1 MDVKRRRSF
10 TIAQKLN
17 AVKIAQEQGVKP
29 TAREL
34 GINKAMLTRWRRDAN
49 KLQSLA
55 DGRGFNPVNHYR
67 LPGAGKPAT
76 ISKDIEAL
84 LLQYLDRERE
94 LENKVTVQS
103 LVHKLRMLD
112 ATMIMVRR
120 HLLRRR
126 IWRILRLNNVGYR
139 RVTHQ
144 AQLTRLSE
152 KTIEDW
158 VAYIKEKR
166 AMVGVADECV
176 VNFDETNVYFSFDT
190 VSTLNRRGERTVS
203 ARKAD
208 STNRCTVMIGVSAT
222 GVKLQ
227 PYIIYKGSL
236 GRTGRIVQEMRK
248 VQEYQSNMVQGGEET
263 HLGYPVSNCYAV
275 QPKAWMDEVKML
287 DWIDQ
292 VWRPWAESKTGPT
305 MLILDEFTAHMT
317 HEVRKRIADCGTHL
331 EFVPGGYTSRLQ
343 VMDVG
348 LNKPFKD
355 YIRDQYDLW
364 FLSAGDTKPHRTEVA
379 AWIAYSWEHLPR
391 SAIIRTWQKI
401 GIISR
406 DESNGQES
414 AAPEDSNEGDDD
426 NNGTSFEDED
436 RIDFLDF
443 QQNFGIGDD
452 DVDNTGNDE
461 DTGTDSAD
469 MGTIATDMQQ
479 L

>member
-1 MDVKRRRSF
+1 VTMETKKRRSF

-17 AVKIAQEQGVKP
+17 AVKIAQEQGIKP

-34 GINKAMLTRWRRDAN
+34 GIDRAMLTRWRRDVT

-55 DGRGFNPVNHYR
+55 AARGFNPVNHYR
-67 LPGAGKPAT
+67 LPGAGKPST
-76 ISKDIEAL
+76 ISKDTETL

-103 LVHKLRMLD
+103 LVHKLRMLE
-112 ATMIMVRR
+112 ASFVTVRR

-126 IWRILRLNNVGYR
+126 IWRLLRQNNVGYR

-152 KTIEDW
+152 KIIDDW
-158 VAYIKEKR
+158 VAYIKAKM
-166 AMVGVADECV
+166 AMVGITDDCV

-222 GVKLQ
+222 GFKLR

-236 GRTGRIVQEMRK
+236 GRTGRIAQEMKR
-248 VQEYQSNMVQGGEET
+248 VQEYQLTMMSQGGNET
-263 HLGYPVSNCYAV
+263 HLGYPVCNCYAV
-275 QPKAWMDEVKML
+275 QPKAWMDEEKML

-292 VWRPWAESKTGPT
+292 VWKPWTATKTGPT

-317 HEVRKRIADCGTHL
+317 HEVRRKIADCGTHL

-355 YIRDQYDLW
+355 CIRDQYDLW
-364 FLSAGDTKPHRTEVA
+364 FLTAGDSKPHRTEVA
-379 AWIAYSWEHLPR
+379 AWIASSWEQLQE
-391 SAIIRTWQKI
+391 STILRTWQKI
-401 GIISR
+401 GIITR
-406 DESNGQES
+406 EETNEED
-414 AAPEDSNEGDDD
+414 AAPEESANELENLSTGD
-426 NNGTSFEDED
+426 EAQDEE
-436 RIDFLDF
+436 RLDFLDF
-443 QQNFGIGDD
+443 QQCFGIVDE
-452 DVDNTGNDE
+452 DVDNNDE
-461 DTGTDSAD
+461 VSGTESISES
-469 MGTIATDMQQ
+469 TVTF
-479 L
+479 